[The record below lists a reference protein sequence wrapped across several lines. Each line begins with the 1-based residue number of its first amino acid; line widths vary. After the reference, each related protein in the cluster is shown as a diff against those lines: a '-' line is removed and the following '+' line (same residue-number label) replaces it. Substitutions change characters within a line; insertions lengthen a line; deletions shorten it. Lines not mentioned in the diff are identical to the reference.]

1 MFTSHFINI
10 LGRLKIQ
17 FIADKVLILGSSCT
31 TQYQLYKF
39 EIRYVLICQYKRE
52 AYLVYLLAVDDNSQP
67 TLLFQF
73 VIYLWH
79 VLHYRLDTKGQ
90 GSPQSFIYLPLH
102 FLHTYSSQY
111 LSKTLIKM
119 CLTLMNYLLT
129 LMLIYTYSQIYFLL
143 NLHKDCIQCLKML
156 PHFL

>member
-17 FIADKVLILGSSCT
+17 FIADKVLILRSLCT

-39 EIRYVLICQYKRE
+39 EIRYVLICQYKTE

-79 VLHYRLDTKGQ
+79 ILHYRLDTKGQ
-90 GSPQSFIYLPLH
+90 RSPSSICPLH
-102 FLHTYSSQY
+102 FTYILVLFEKRILLYAIFGSIFSKHTFIPCFIRISVKSICALKCL
-111 LSKTLIKM
+111 LS
-119 CLTLMNYLLT
+119 N
-129 LMLIYTYSQIYFLL
+129 
-143 NLHKDCIQCLKML
+143 
-156 PHFL
+156 